1 MKVIGLAGGSGTG
14 KSTIAA
20 HLVARGAGHIDA
32 DRVAH
37 DVLLKDEGVVRAIRE
52 RFGDGV
58 FTGGLV
64 DRGKLG
70 GIVFGDRK
78 ALETLNAIVHPAV
91 LEVCRRKLEEFET
104 AGVALAVVDAALLLE
119 VVFPFEID
127 LVIALRASRDE
138 QVRRLLA
145 KGGATRS
152 DIEARLDS
160 QRHLERSCEAAD
172 VVVDTA
178 KPLALVLAEVDRVV
192 DALIAEDSSERE
204 DG

>member
-1 MKVIGLAGGSGTG
+1 MKVIGLAGESGTG

-20 HLVARGAGHIDA
+20 HLVERGAGHIDA

-37 DVLLKDEGVVRAIRE
+37 DVLREDEGVVCAIRE

-58 FTGGLV
+58 FTDDLV

-70 GIVFGDRK
+70 RIVFGDRG
-78 ALETLNAIVHPAV
+78 ALEKLNAIVHPAV

-119 VVFPFEID
+119 ASVSFEID

-152 DIEARLDS
+152 EIDARLDS
-160 QRHLERSCEAAD
+160 QRHLERSYEAAD
-172 VVVDTA
+172 VVLDTA

-192 DALIAEDSSERE
+192 DALLAEDSSER
-204 DG
+204 GGG

>member
-32 DRVAH
+32 DRAAH
-37 DVLLKDEGVVRAIRE
+37 DVLLEDEGVIRAIRE

-70 GIVFGDRK
+70 RIVFVDRG
-78 ALETLNAIVHPAV
+78 ALEALNAIVHPAV
-91 LEVCRRKLEEFET
+91 LEVCRRKLEELET

-119 VVFPFEID
+119 VGVPFDID
-127 LVIALRASRDE
+127 LVIALRASRDD

-152 DIEARLDS
+152 EIEDRLDS
-160 QRHLERSCEAAD
+160 QSHLERSYGAAD

-178 KPLALVLAEVDRVV
+178 KPLALVLAEVDRAV
-192 DALIAEDSSERE
+192 DALLAGDSSERS
-204 DG
+204 GG